1 MQFVATEWHQVSLAK
16 TYEVDDDE
24 AIELFGSV
32 ERLKEIVSWQEQET
46 FGGME
51 PMGDEPTDEEQEAF
65 DELFFQGDY
74 IDSEEDWWTDRKG
87 GYDITFKVVEE
98 D

>member
-1 MQFVATEWHQVSLAK
+1 MQFIATEWHQVSLAK

-32 ERLKEIVSWQEQET
+32 ERLKQILSHQEQQM

-51 PMGDEPTDEEQEAF
+51 PMGDEPTEEEQDAF
-65 DELFFQGDY
+65 DDWFFELY
-74 IDSEEDWWTDRKG
+74 ATDSEEDWWTASTGD
-87 GYDITFKVVEE
+87 YETTFKVVEE